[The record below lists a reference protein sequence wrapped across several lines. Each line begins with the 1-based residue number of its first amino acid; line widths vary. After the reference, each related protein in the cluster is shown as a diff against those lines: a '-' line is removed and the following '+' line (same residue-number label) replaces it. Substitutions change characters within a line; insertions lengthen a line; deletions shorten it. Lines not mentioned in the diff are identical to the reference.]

1 MCVFC
6 TIRLSKEVIVL
17 PYFHNFTNVRYLFY
31 FVGEGKR
38 RDDTFFEK
46 RRDIKNGREKLKKFL
61 SGK

>member
-1 MCVFC
+1 MFD
-6 TIRLSKEVIVL
+6 T
-17 PYFHNFTNVRYLFY
+17 FFYL
-31 FVGEGKR
+31 VGEGKR